1 MKLISIGKKLS
12 WESSELVILRLLKN
26 KLLSIYSD
34 TELELDGLNHS
45 HLVDLLNNVSI
56 KVETINKIMDQELE
70 RLIKRDSDIFKDHR
84 CSHCQSDKIYVCD
97 PCMDIWADEVKR
109 VALNGWEREIY
120 YHKAQNYEKPH
131 IC

>member
-26 KLLSIYSD
+26 QLLSIYSD
-34 TELELDGLNHS
+34 TETEIDGLNKNQ
-45 HLVDLLNNVSI
+45 LIGLLKSVSD
-56 KVETINKIMDQELE
+56 KVENIDKIMDQELD

-109 VALNGWEREIY
+109 FALNG
-120 YHKAQNYEKPH
+120 
-131 IC
+131 

>member
-56 KVETINKIMDQELE
+56 KVKTINKIMDQELE

-109 VALNGWEREIY
+109 VALNG
-120 YHKAQNYEKPH
+120 
-131 IC
+131 